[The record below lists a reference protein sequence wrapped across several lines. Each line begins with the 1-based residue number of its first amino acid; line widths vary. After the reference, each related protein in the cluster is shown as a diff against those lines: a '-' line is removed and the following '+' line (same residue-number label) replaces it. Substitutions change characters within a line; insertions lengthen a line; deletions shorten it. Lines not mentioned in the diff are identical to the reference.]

1 MRDIQENETTE
12 LSDCLRL
19 GERSDCVAGQ
29 IVVTTKEYLTYYK
42 ISLEQKSAQVTLKQ
56 PESDIRKTIAHSH
69 IDSYVTLTT
78 QALFQL

>member
-1 MRDIQENETTE
+1 MA
-12 LSDCLRL
+12 
-19 GERSDCVAGQ
+19 GE

-78 QALFQL
+78 